1 MAYTTLPHHLI
12 QYQLH
17 FAVQL
22 TLHHLHFTIY
32 TSPCSYTITP
42 HYITQQHLAPHHL
55 IQHHLHFTVQL
66 HFTIYIS
73 YTTIQLISNHTSIT
87 TSARLHV
94 YYIHDAPS
102 ILHHLHF
109 TIYTSPSIL
118 HHLYFTIYT
127 SPSTLHHL
135 HFTIYTS
142 PSTLHHLYFTV
153 QLPFHH
159 LQFTMQLHFII
170 HLSPRHHTS
179 YTTCSTP
186 YMYVYLLRIFS
197 IITFLYFFLWFL
209 RKYLR

>member
-142 PSTLHHLYFTV
+142 PSILHRAAALSPSTIHHAATLHHTFITKTPHQLHYMQYTIYV
-153 QLPFHH
+153 RLPFANF
-159 LQFTMQLHFII
+159 LNYN
-170 HLSPRHHTS
+170 LS
-179 YTTCSTP
+179 
-186 YMYVYLLRIFS
+186 IFFS
-197 IITFLYFFLWFL
+197 LVS
-209 RKYLR
+209 